1 MSPLKNFK
9 LILKWKVI
17 DLWGE
22 KAEEISDKEKEY
34 MDRIPTQNPYG
45 FKGMI
50 FGGIAFAFGTQY

>member
-1 MSPLKNFK
+1 M
-9 LILKWKVI
+9 I